1 MMQIVDSILFWA
13 RATPA
18 RPAIIQAHGVQT
30 FRMLAHAIMA
40 AAGHFARSELDPA
53 KPVAVSI
60 DDPARM
66 LVACFGLLHA
76 GFSVVPISQGLLQL
90 LPVTGADTLVSE
102 HGGLIWPDHTTIVF
116 NDAWMNTCA
125 RGNETRPATLQ
136 GRDGDI
142 IFFTSGSTGKP
153 KMIVQTPEARTQRIF
168 YTGNS
173 TFADLQRALVIP
185 SLFSSF
191 GFNHVSEIFYAG
203 KTACFAPLGQPA
215 LLLVNLYDID
225 FVFASV
231 QQAIALAEIQE
242 KNTPFRLQGLKAL
255 RLGGGKVSPQGVE
268 RLKQSLCRNIIVAY
282 AATEASTVAIAPY
295 DMIAGVPDAV
305 GFVVPEVKVE
315 IVDAAGVVLPV
326 GAEGFVRVQTPFAS
340 ALPIAGAPDADA
352 GAESKW
358 YYPGDIGWLTENG
371 VLCIAGRRED
381 VLNRGGV
388 KLATTDFEEFLGA
401 APGVR
406 DAGVCSVMGE
416 AGFAEIWVGVVLE
429 KGADMGVFRQYIE
442 SNETYHSNI
451 DKMFVVEE
459 IPRGENRK
467 LQRGELQ
474 AMLKSIIADDD

>member
-1 MMQIVDSILFWA
+1 MQIVDSILFWA
-13 RATPA
+13 NATPA
-18 RPAIIQAHGVQT
+18 HPAIIQPHGVQT
-30 FRMLAHAIMA
+30 YRMLADAVMA

-60 DDPARM
+60 NDSAHM

-76 GFSVVPISQGLLQL
+76 GFSVVPISQLQL
-90 LPVTGADTLVSE
+90 LPVTNADTLVSE
-102 HGGLIWPDHTTIVF
+102 HGGLMWPDHTTILF
-116 NDAWMNTCA
+116 NDAWMSAHA
-125 RGNETRPATLQ
+125 RSNETRPPALE

-153 KMIVQTPEARTQRIF
+153 KMIVQTPQARAQRIF
-168 YTGNS
+168 YTRNS

-191 GFNHVSEIFYAG
+191 GFNRVSEIFYAG
-203 KTACFAPLGQPA
+203 KTACFAPVGETA
-215 LLLVNLYDID
+215 LLLANLYDID
-225 FVFASV
+225 FIFASV

-242 KNTPFRLQGLKAL
+242 KNTHFRLQGLKAL
-255 RLGGGKVSPQGVE
+255 RLGGGKVSPQGVK
-268 RLKQSLCRNIIVAY
+268 RLKQSLCRNIIVSY
-282 AATEASTVAIAPY
+282 SSTEASTVAIAPY
-295 DMIAGVPDAV
+295 DMIAGIPDAV

-315 IVDAAGVVLPV
+315 IVDASGAVLPV
-326 GAEGFVRVQTPFAS
+326 GAEGFVRVRTPSFSMIGAAS
-340 ALPIAGAPDADA
+340 LSNGGSEPD
-352 GAESKW
+352 W

-371 VLCIAGRRED
+371 VLCIAGRRQD

-388 KLATTDFEEFLGA
+388 KLATTDFEEFLCA

-429 KGADMGVFRQYIE
+429 EGADMGEFRRHIE
-442 SNETYHSNI
+442 SDEKFSGNI

-467 LQRGELQ
+467 LQREQLQ
-474 AMLKSIIADDD
+474 VMLKSIVAEG